1 MWYHSFMKTQ
11 KLPVI
16 KNIKKKKMLNVKKII
31 QLAKKVRK
39 SFEEE
44 GRLPDPDNP
53 DGNKTSAGI
62 YFSR

>member
-16 KNIKKKKMLNVKKII
+16 KKKMLNVKKII